1 MVNRPN
7 QENSESNELSDNGD
21 IDLLTPV
28 EDQKTAV
35 EKEGVQRDEDAV
47 DSLMLLPE
55 GDDNSQ
61 HIVEE
66 DNHQEEY
73 GVVDQNKTWHEEV
86 GLDQV
91 PLLEDLGSQQVAEGD
106 FPVLDLIPFVS
117 DNLAILLLCW

>member
-55 GDDNSQ
+55 GDENSKQ
-61 HIVEE
+61 IVEE
-66 DNHQEEY
+66 DHHQEEY